1 MTMAQQSLPI
11 EGDDSSQGPRPRGTH
26 QPAVRA
32 GSVGGKRRRACSA
45 WQSLYR
51 LRRPM
56 NSEVRRSA
64 ESRRGVEV
72 LEDGVGIGAE
82 IGPERIFLD
91 GPGRCFRNYGPRTAV
106 GSVGQGLLTRQ
117 ASIQPAAC
125 SPRWGL
131 MSGQSL
137 LPIQCC

>member
-1 MTMAQQSLPI
+1 MTMAQGSLPI
-11 EGDDSSQGPRPRGTH
+11 EGDDSSHGRRPRGTH

-72 LEDGVGIGAE
+72 PEDGVGIGAE

-125 SPRWGL
+125 SPHRGL